1 MRPVDRGG
9 RLKRLVPPSPEL
21 AWLDAQQPDYGI
33 DPKLRA
39 SIEKVQE
46 LNRKRFKDSV
56 ALYGSTAAEM
66 LGELGRLGGRGLEE
80 TIDFGLKKIDSI
92 PDAALRELGYTI
104 NTPSHQAFRWNNFD
118 TFKTLSS
125 TKWAAEQYGAN
136 PQLIFDR
143 HPILKL
149 ADEVIGRHMP
159 GADSTIRASMM
170 AGLFGGLEARTGH
183 TWVRDNPE
191 LARNQSLEIMDPF
204 ILATPFTKAYEGAK
218 AGANISAL
226 EARVPALYNLAK
238 DGAAALTSGAMDLYG
253 WDTSQK
259 AFHGLVSAY
268 QKAGVSAREMATTLH
283 AIGIR
288 APEVPIALRDLSPNY
303 RGILFKQPATL
314 ISPTGNQMLDALGE
328 GINKAAVALQKSGQG
343 VGRLFL
349 DNHAMYDTRFGEI
362 VHEKVKALEHLSD
375 SQRNAMNV
383 LGKIP
388 ERLAQPVHDILKS
401 VERIAPEIL
410 DDGTKDV
417 SRTVASFRSNY
428 TQMVKEGKIVHNPK
442 AYDFAERAVGLMASG
457 WDPTVNWWTKLSVN
471 PEFAKTGQL
480 EFKNILRPLARPWD
494 NPNIGHAETVTG
506 NMMGNFVVKVATR
519 EERVATMNGL
529 ISHADELSTK
539 LQTMRTRFT
548 KLADF
553 ASKDPEIMRTG
564 AGRIE
569 DVQDYSKMRKI
580 QDLLDMGFSTAGER
594 IPSVTELM
602 TERKDLTGKLN
613 VMRQE
618 MKDFNARN
626 LPKLGNKGAGRETY
640 ARMSEIV
647 DAEKRIT
654 EIDRLRKSAGAKATD
669 VPSDFDQVLEAVT
682 RGDKNADYASMRQ
695 LAEDVGLGEAVRSGR
710 GQQWVDSL
718 NDYTRTGIKT
728 AKRTVADLR
737 RFRGTEDPIDALG
750 KLGMSEADLAQ
761 GGRNLFGRIMG
772 GYSQGLGAIRTAQIM
787 NPATMLANG
796 FDTAVGTPLIQRGSV
811 DLQTISRSI
820 ATGKPVELYTW
831 LGEPVS
837 KYADNQIAALAKDIM
852 PGGTSWYSKV
862 AQKASEGM
870 TIGENIGRRGVW
882 WDIYNK
888 GMTELTKGGTL
899 AMEAADKVMTTIATK
914 KTDELLVNYNNLSPA
929 EKMGRYIAYYPIFN
943 SQYAMNYAKLF
954 MGHGTET
961 VAATR
966 ALSEYY
972 KGSTDGTGN
981 YEVYGG
987 LMLDPASSVS
997 AASSLLKVAD
1007 AAHAITDPDTRAGIA
1022 VMKSANAW
1030 FGNVAAPVQALLS
1043 KTGAVP
1049 DFPQA
1054 GLSKYDNFIANAM
1067 GYFTGKP
1074 YSPGDIAQNAMGMR
1088 ATDARQTRAFKVAR
1102 QVAIASARNG
1112 EIITPEQALN
1122 KAYSTMAIS
1131 AAASLFLPKGS
1142 YKGPIIDVVRD
1153 QADAQKLID
1162 DAPEAH
1168 KDSMRQVILKEKPDL
1183 APLLQDTP
1191 AIRARKLSRSLGI
1204 EAGASAVAAAD
1215 HPSLIQRIEGLFSG
1229 GNSGGKSGGES
1240 GGPPPENFSVATS
1253 TGTPDNTL
1261 SQQRAREPI
1270 LSAVA
1275 AVGKTVDGW
1284 LTVSAPDMSKF
1295 SSAEAATFLNVQMKN
1310 DLRQRMT
1317 AEKQHD
1323 YVATL
1328 SPNAQALVRFAAE
1341 QDPFYAGVWHSF
1353 RTVEAGPDKFSEE
1366 YFKDA
1371 TPEVAKARGA
1381 FQKYFQSEVFAA
1393 GPRAEQMASQP
1404 LEFWRA
1410 KMVQD
1415 KEKLLG
1421 FGIKDAKSAEGF
1433 LDQASLSLA
1442 KSSLPEGY
1450 GEKADYISM
1459 RQKLDRYPEMGYWI
1473 GQLQDA
1479 TRNPKK
1485 ASNTVAAVNQ
1495 AKADGKLPEDFW
1507 PLIKD
1512 SKVNGVRNLYQN
1524 VGVAASFDEAKMTMD
1539 RLITHGPDGRMTGI
1553 NHAALFEIASN
1564 PNMEPLRQQVSAI
1577 RAGYY
1582 GPDAARAVN
1591 QAIDALPPN
1600 IQEPIDSR
1608 FPINAE
1614 ATQAHFEGVTD
1625 LQGKNYSTSFGSILQ
1640 AVLPPPPAPAV
1651 PKVAAPAPGA
1661 PAAQT
1666 PSILQPQSPQQF
1678 IQSITTPE
1686 PKPANFVQL
1695 SPRPMPTA
1703 TTLAASLPPPER
1715 SSWFGQPVWAD
1726 NRLSSVSGI
1735 IRQSIS
1741 DHNQQVA
1748 YANSTGHPELAPSF
1762 MTTFGKNVNT
1772 AMQSNKPALVTSGL
1786 NAAQAGLSLANTFDL
1801 LPQSGDGAAAIAGF
1815 TTGVSTMMMLGGPG
1829 NPLAIGAGVAA
1840 GIFTGLKGGGSR
1852 GNNEE
1857 MMRIQRENLRINQ
1870 ERLDL
1875 QNKQFAE
1882 SLAQQSIRDLSSRER
1897 LIAGSVGGKPG
1908 QFGPNVQS
1916 RVAQFQRRGTYA
1928 SKVGLIDS
1936 IERELSSS
1944 LRPRF

>member
-1 MRPVDRGG
+1 MTE
-9 RLKRLVPPSPEL
+9 PPNPEL

-39 SIEKVQE
+39 SIEKVQA
-46 LNRKRFKDSV
+46 LNRQRFKDSI
-56 ALYGSTAAEM
+56 ALYGSTAGEM
-66 LGELGRLGGRGLEE
+66 LGELGRLGGRALEE
-80 TIDFGLKKIDSI
+80 TIDFGLKKVDSI
-92 PDAALRELGYTI
+92 PDAALRELGFVM
-104 NTPSHQAFRWNNFD
+104 NSPSHKAFRWNNFEN
-118 TFKTLSS
+118 FKTLSA
-125 TKWAAEQYGAN
+125 TKWATEQYSAD
-136 PQLIFDR
+136 PQRIFDR
-143 HPILKL
+143 QPILKL
-149 ADEVIGRHMP
+149 AEEVIKRRMP
-159 GADSTIRASMM
+159 GADSIVH
-170 AGLFGGLEARTGH
+170 AGLMGSLFGALESKTGH

-191 LARNQSLEIMDPF
+191 LARNQSLELMDPF
-204 ILATPFTKAYEGAK
+204 LLSTPFTKAYEGAK
-218 AGANISAL
+218 VAANVSAL
-226 EARVPALYNLAK
+226 ERRVPALYNLSK

-268 QKAGVSAREMATTLH
+268 QKAGVSARDMAKSLY

-288 APEVPIALRDLSPNY
+288 APEVPVAFRDWSPNY
-303 RGILFKQPATL
+303 RGIMFKQPATL
-314 ISPTGNQMLDALGE
+314 ISPTGNNLLDALGE
-328 GINKAAVALQKSGQG
+328 GINKAAAKAQKAGQG
-343 VGRLFL
+343 VGKMFL
-349 DNHAMYDTRFGEI
+349 DNYAMYDTRFGEI

-388 ERLAQPVHDILKS
+388 EKLAQPVHDILKS
-401 VERIAPEIL
+401 VERVAPEIL

-417 SRTVASFRSNY
+417 ARTVASFKSNY

-442 AYDFAERAVGLMASG
+442 AFEFAERAVGLMASG

-494 NPNIGHAETVTG
+494 NPNIGHAEKVTG

-529 ISHADELSTK
+529 ITHADELAGK

-553 ASKDPEIMRTG
+553 ASKDPEILRTG

-569 DVQDYSKMRKI
+569 DVQDYSKMRKME
-580 QDLLDMGFSTAGER
+580 DLLDLGLSTEVEK
-594 IPSVTELM
+594 IPSMTELM
-602 TERKDLTGKLN
+602 TERKDLTSKLN
-613 VMRQE
+613 VMRKE

-626 LPKLGNKGAGRETY
+626 LPKLGGKGAGRETY

-647 DAEKRIT
+647 AAEKRVT
-654 EIDRLRKSAGAKATD
+654 EIDNLRKVAGSKGNEI
-669 VPSDFDQVLEAVT
+669 PSDFDQALEAVT
-682 RGDKNADYASMRQ
+682 RNDFNADYSRFRQ
-695 LAEDVGLGEAVRSGR
+695 LAEDVGLGDAVRSGR
-710 GQQWVDSL
+710 TQQWVDSL

-737 RFRGTEDPIDALG
+737 RFKGTEDPIDALG
-750 KLGMSEADLAQ
+750 KMGMSEADLAQ
-761 GGRNLFGRIMG
+761 GGRNLFGRMMG
-772 GYSQGLGAIRTAQIM
+772 RYAQGLGFVRTAQIM

-796 FDTAVGTPLIQRGSV
+796 FDTAVGTPLVQRGSV
-811 DLQTISRSI
+811 DLQTISRSL
-820 ATGKPVELYTW
+820 AQGKPVELYTW
-831 LGEPVS
+831 MGEPVS
-837 KYADNQIAALAKDIM
+837 KYADNQVAALAKDIM

-870 TIGENIGRRGVW
+870 TVGENIGRRGVW

-888 GMTELTKGGTL
+888 GMTELTKGGTM

-914 KTDELLVNYNNLSPA
+914 KTDELLVNYNNLAPA
-929 EKMGRYIAYYPIFN
+929 EKMGRYLAYYPIFN

-961 VAATR
+961 IAATR

-972 KGSTDGTGN
+972 KGSTDGAGN
-981 YEVYGG
+981 YETVGG
-987 LMLDPASSVS
+987 VMLDPASSIS
-997 AASSLLKVAD
+997 AATSLLRAAD

-1030 FGNVAAPVQALLS
+1030 FGNVVAPVQALLS
-1043 KTGAVP
+1043 KAGAVP

-1054 GLSKYDNFIANAM
+1054 GLSKYDNLIANAM
-1067 GYFTGKP
+1067 GYITGKP

-1142 YKGPIIDVVRD
+1142 YKGPIIDVVKD
-1153 QADAQKLID
+1153 QAEAQKLID
-1162 DAPEAH
+1162 AAPEAH
-1168 KDSMRQVILKEKPDL
+1168 KDAMRQEILKEKPDL

-1191 AIRARKLSRSLGI
+1191 AIRGRKLSRALGI
-1204 EAGASAVAAAD
+1204 EAGASAVAKAD
-1215 HPSLIQRIEGLFSG
+1215 HPSLISRIEGLFSG
-1229 GNSGGKSGGES
+1229 GGSGGAGA

-1261 SQQRAREPI
+1261 RAQRSPEP
-1270 LSAVA
+1270 LLDAVSG
-1275 AVGKTVDGW
+1275 VGKTVDGW
-1284 LTVSAPDMSKF
+1284 LTVSSPNMSKF
-1295 SSAEAATFLNVQMKN
+1295 SAAEAATFLNVQMKN
-1310 DLRQRMT
+1310 DLRQRQT
-1317 AEKQHD
+1317 AEMQHD
-1323 YVATL
+1323 YVKSL
-1328 SPNAQALVRFAAE
+1328 SPNAQALVRYAAE

-1353 RTVEAGPDKFSEE
+1353 RTVEAGPDKFAEE

-1393 GPRAEQMASQP
+1393 GPKAEQLAAQP
-1404 LEFWRA
+1404 LEFWRN

-1421 FGIKDAKSAEGF
+1421 FGIKDAESAKGF

-1442 KSSLPEGY
+1442 KAALPDGY
-1450 GEKADYISM
+1450 GEKADYIAM
-1459 RQKLDRYPEMGYWI
+1459 RQKLERYPEMGYWI

-1485 ASNTVAAVNQ
+1485 ADATVAAVNQ
-1495 AKADGKLPEDFW
+1495 AKADGKLPDDFW
-1507 PLIKD
+1507 PLIKE
-1512 SKVNGVRNLYQN
+1512 SKVSGVRNLYAN
-1524 VGVAASFDEAKMTMD
+1524 VGVAASFEEAKLTMD

-1564 PNMEPLRQQVSAI
+1564 PAMEPLRQQVSAI

-1582 GPDAARAVN
+1582 GPEAATAVN
-1591 QAIDALPPN
+1591 RAIDALPPN

-1625 LQGKNYSTSFGSILQ
+1625 LQGKNYSTSFGAILQ
-1640 AVLPPPPAPAV
+1640 AVTPSKPAV
-1651 PKVAAPAPGA
+1651 DTKVAAPAPLA
-1661 PAAQT
+1661 PGSPAQQVQQVTAMMQPMSPGEFIKGIST
-1666 PSILQPQSPQQF
+1666 PMVTSPKA
-1678 IQSITTPE
+1678 S
-1686 PKPANFVQL
+1686 V
-1695 SPRPMPTA
+1695 
-1703 TTLAASLPPPER
+1703 LASTLPPPER

-1726 NRLSSVSGI
+1726 SRLSSVSGI
-1735 IRQSIS
+1735 IRQSIT

-1748 YANSTGHPELAPSF
+1748 YAKSTGHPELAPTF

-1772 AMQSNKPALVTSGL
+1772 ALQSNKPALVTSGL

-1829 NPLAIGAGVAA
+1829 NPFAIGAGVAA
-1840 GIFTGLKGGGSR
+1840 GIFTGLKGGGGNR

-1882 SLAQQSIRDLSSRER
+1882 SLAQQSIRDLGSRER
-1897 LIAGSVGGKPG
+1897 LISGAVAGK
-1908 QFGPNVQS
+1908 QFSTNVQS
-1916 RVAQFQRRGTYA
+1916 RVAQFQRRGTFA